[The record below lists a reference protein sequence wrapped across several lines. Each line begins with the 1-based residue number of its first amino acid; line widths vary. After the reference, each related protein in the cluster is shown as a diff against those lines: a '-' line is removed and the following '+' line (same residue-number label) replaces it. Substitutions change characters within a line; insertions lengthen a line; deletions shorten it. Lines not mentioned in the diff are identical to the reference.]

1 MLDKYSKII
10 ISLLFVS
17 QSFLYAGDTPVK
29 IGYSTVYS
37 IEDEKWSDVNEEVQ
51 NVIKSRGIVISY
63 TSHAKALLDRT
74 AKVVGTTQNTYLG
87 AQMHLFCKVA
97 TSHRMIQ
104 MDPHVITGCPYSIA
118 VYELKSKPGTIYV
131 SYRSFDEKIEPAF
144 KEANELQDSIVRE
157 ALDLE

>member
-1 MLDKYSKII
+1 MKIYFNLI
-10 ISLLFVS
+10 TLILLFTQNVLNAS
-17 QSFLYAGDTPVK
+17 DEPVK

-37 IEDEKWSDVNEEVQ
+37 IEGEKWSDINEEVQ

-74 AKVVGTTQNTYLG
+74 AKVVGTTQDTYLG

-104 MDPHVITGCPYSIA
+104 IDPHVITGCPYSIA

-131 SYRSFDEKIEPAF
+131 SYRSFDEKVEPAF

-157 ALDLE
+157 ALDIE

>member
-1 MLDKYSKII
+1 MMMQGIMQANDKPT
-10 ISLLFVS
+10 
-17 QSFLYAGDTPVK
+17 Q

-37 IEDEKWSDVNEEVQ
+37 IEDEKWSDVNEEIQ

-63 TSHAKALLDRT
+63 TSHAKELLDRT
-74 AKVVGTTQNTYLG
+74 AKVVGTKQNTYLG

-97 TSHRMIQ
+97 TSHRMIKIN
-104 MDPHVITGCPYSIA
+104 PHVITGCPYSIA

-144 KEANELQDSIVRE
+144 KEANKLQDSIIRE
-157 ALDLE
+157 ALDL